1 MEKEGFVSLWIGN
14 IDSQDSLDEYAE
26 LIYTDEGEWLPST
39 FLADFNIDKDD
50 FDEDFIEKICHEK
63 NVKSLNELIAGC
75 SYEDVV
81 IPGFINVFG
90 DDLPKGVNSAILLY
104 NYEYDGNTKKTING
118 EQSFRYI
125 STVQYK

>member
-14 IDSQDSLDEYAE
+14 IDSQDSLDEYTE
-26 LIYTDEGEWLPST
+26 LIYTEEGECLPST
-39 FLADFNIDKDD
+39 FLADFNIDMDD
-50 FDEDFIEKICHEK
+50 FDEDFIEKVCHKK

-81 IPGFINVFG
+81 ILRFTNVLG
-90 DDLPKGVNSAILLY
+90 DGLLKGVNSAILLY
-104 NYEYDGNTKKTING
+104 NYEYDGNIKKTRNG

-125 STVQYK
+125 STVQYR